1 MTTRPLSSLT
11 TTAPTASTALAASRR
26 PRSNGGA
33 LALAVALLLATASC
47 TQGDDSLT
55 PGATGGAG
63 RGAAPGGAAGSAP
76 AAGGQGGS
84 TLPGASGGAAG
95 AVAGSAGAGG
105 DGATPMSTGGAG
117 GAGAS
122 GGIGAT
128 GGTAGA
134 GAQTSAPGGSQGPAG
149 SGGTSTGGQ
158 AGAGP
163 AVGSGGAAGATTAA
177 GGAAGTGGVGGAAG
191 GAGAGS
197 GRNPGGPVVLGSGGN
212 RASGSGGAAS
222 GGANGAIP
230 GMVVSANSAGSA
242 LTVRMDGALVGD
254 DFAFYQSLGSNGR
267 SCGSCHLPDQAMS
280 VTPAGATAIFDAT
293 DGTDPL
299 FRPVDGAV
307 SPLADVSTV
316 TARRTAYAMLLTK
329 GLIRVGLPI
338 PANADFDLISVNDP
352 YGYASAA
359 ELSLFRRPLPAA
371 NLRFLSTVMW
381 DGREGTAMGTDAATL
396 LRLALGTQALDA
408 TFGHAQAGTP
418 VSAPGLSEIADFELG
433 IYAAQASST
442 AAGALD
448 ALQGYGG
455 PLPLAQQ
462 NFFAGINDPALLS
475 QNGLPFDPNVFSTFG
490 AWAGTTDQGTD
501 ADARRQIARGEQLFN
516 TRTFTVTGVAG
527 LTTADQ
533 PSATIT
539 CSFCHDAPG
548 AGSSST
554 ARFFDIGLTTGA
566 KITSDLPSYTLRE
579 RSTGTQVTV
588 SDPGRA
594 LITGAFKDMSTFKV
608 PTLRGLAGRAPY
620 FHNGSAGT
628 LTGVVAFYNA
638 KFGIGLTTDE
648 RAALA
653 AFLSSL

>member
-1 MTTRPLSSLT
+1 LP
-11 TTAPTASTALAASRR
+11 SR
-26 PRSNGGA
+26 GG
-33 LALAVALLLATASC
+33 LALAMTFFLAVASC
-47 TQGDDSLT
+47 TQSDPSDTIGAAGGAGAAGGRTATGGAAGGTAAAGGHGGTTL

-63 RGAAPGGAAGSAP
+63 GTVTGAAGAGG
-76 AAGGQGGS
+76 AGGQDAANGGAGVA
-84 TLPGASGGAAG
+84 GASGGA
-95 AVAGSAGAGG
+95 
-105 DGATPMSTGGAG
+105 T
-117 GAGAS
+117 
-122 GGIGAT
+122 AT

-134 GAQTSAPGGSQGPAG
+134 GAQPSQGGSSG
-149 SGGTSTGGQ
+149 SGGPAGGQ
-158 AGAGP
+158 AGAGSP
-163 AVGSGGAAGATTAA
+163 ASGGAAGTTA
-177 GGAAGTGGVGGAAG
+177 TGGTTSANG
-191 GAGAGS
+191 GAGGVTSAG
-197 GRNPGGPVVLGSGGN
+197 GTAGMGPGGNPGGPIVLGTGGT
-212 RASGSGGAAS
+212 RPSGSGGSSS
-222 GGANGAIP
+222 GGTNVVP

-242 LTVRMDGALVGD
+242 ITVRVDGALEGS

-280 VTPAGATAIFDAT
+280 VTPAGATAIFNAS

-316 TARRTAYAMLLTK
+316 TARRTAYAMLLSK

-381 DGREGTAMGTDAATL
+381 DGREGTAMGIDAATL

-418 VSAPGLSEIADFELG
+418 VGAPGLAEIADFELG

-442 AAGALD
+442 VAGALD
-448 ALQGYGG
+448 ALSAYGG

-462 NFFAGINDPALLS
+462 EFFAGINDPALLS
-475 QNGLPFDPNVFSTFG
+475 QSGLAFDPNVFSTFG
-490 AWAGTTDQGTD
+490 PWATTTDVGAD
-501 ADARRQIARGEQLFN
+501 ADARRQIARGEQIFN

-533 PSATIT
+533 PSVTAT

-620 FHNGSAGT
+620 FHNGSAST

-638 KFGIGLTTDE
+638 KFAIGLTTDE

-653 AFLSSL
+653 AFLSAL